1 MCSKYWI
8 QHKRTIY
15 VSYAYD
21 SNGFSVKILS
31 LCHFILLNAFQ
42 LSKNLLKRSW
52 WQMDSVELFIFIN
65 LNSDINTIIIIRTA
79 NFKQWINFFLQ
90 RNLFEEVEN
99 LFRFMDATDCMNG
112 DIDLYRY
119 MTLKWW
125 GKLLWSTYCVPNI
138 LNNIG
143 VAVLNQNK
151 LLEVSV

>member
-65 LNSDINTIIIIRTA
+65 LNINPIIIIRNA
-79 NFKQWINFFLQ
+79 NFIQWIYFFCNEIYLKRSKICFDLWMLQ
-90 RNLFEEVEN
+90 TVWTVISIYIDTWRSNDEENCCDQLIVFQTS
-99 LFRFMDATDCMNG
+99 LT
-112 DIDLYRY
+112 
-119 MTLKWW
+119 T
-125 GKLLWSTYCVPNI
+125 
-138 LNNIG
+138 
-143 VAVLNQNK
+143 
-151 LLEVSV
+151 SV

>member
-42 LSKNLLKRSW
+42 LSKNLLNRSW

-65 LNSDINTIIIIRTA
+65 LNSDINAIIIIRTA
-79 NFKQWINFFLQ
+79 NFKQWINFFFSTKFIWRGRKFVSIYGCYRLYERWYRFISIHDAQ
-90 RNLFEEVEN
+90 MMRKTAVINL
-99 LFRFMDATDCMNG
+99 LCS
-112 DIDLYRY
+112 
-119 MTLKWW
+119 KH
-125 GKLLWSTYCVPNI
+125 P
-138 LNNIG
+138 
-143 VAVLNQNK
+143 
-151 LLEVSV
+151 